1 MIKKNLFKTMTLIV
15 LCTMVFAG
23 CGRKK
28 VTVDTSIQQ
37 ESRAGDSKDDKKKV
51 ASNQEQVTVAVKDA
65 DGNTVEVAGIVETK
79 DNGEKVVVVTD
90 SDGNRTE
97 ISAGGFTSGDNKT
110 ITITDEKASETIS
123 SAAAENK
130 VPKADEIIEIPDNG
144 NNNNG
149 SGNDGGNG
157 SSGNSDGNGSSSGSN
172 NGGSSSNGSG
182 SGNNGSDNNG
192 GNNSGNNNNNNNNS
206 GNNNGSNGNTSTP
219 DTPSHTHNWKPVY
232 GSPIHH
238 EAVTHDEDRWVV
250 DKAAWD
256 EKQVKY
262 IEICLTCKA
271 GFCER
276 CKRLG
281 ITNFEYGSKEE
292 LHRHQKECQDD
303 VLENGGDSYCY
314 RSTYREEVSYIHHDE
329 EGHYETV
336 TIVDKEAWDE
346 QVIDHYECDCGETK

>member
-130 VPKADEIIEIPDNG
+130 VPKADEIIEIPDSG
-144 NNNNG
+144 NNNNNNNGNNG
-149 SGNDGGNG
+149 SG

-172 NGGSSSNGSG
+172 NGGSSSSG
-182 SGNNGSDNNG
+182 SNGSDNNG
-192 GNNSGNNNNNNNNS
+192 GNNNNNS
-206 GNNNGSNGNTSTP
+206 GNNSGSSSGNNGNTSTP

-232 GSPIHH
+232 TTVHH
-238 EAVTHDEDRWVV
+238 KAVTHDEDRWVV

-256 EKQVKY
+256 EAVTKLVY
-262 IEICLTCKA
+262 ICKNCRL
-271 GFCER
+271 GNCDR
-276 CKRLG
+276 CKSLG
-281 ITNFEYGSKEE
+281 IINYEYDSKDALYSHQDPCLEDGGS
-292 LHRHQKECQDD
+292 C
-303 VLENGGDSYCY
+303 SFW
-314 RSTYREEVSYIHHDE
+314 STERRVDHYIHHDE
-329 EGHYETV
+329 EGHNETI

-346 QVIDHYECDCGETK
+346 QVIDHYECDCGDTK

>member
-149 SGNDGGNG
+149 SGNDSNNG

-172 NGGSSSNGSG
+172 NGGSSSNG
-182 SGNNGSDNNG
+182 GSDNNG
-192 GNNSGNNNNNNNNS
+192 GNNNNNNNDSGNNS
-206 GNNNGSNGNTSTP
+206 GSSSGNNGNTTTP

-232 GSPIHH
+232 TTVHH
-238 EAVTHDEDRWVV
+238 KAVTHDEDRWVV
-250 DKAAWD
+250 DKPAWD
-256 EKQVKY
+256 EAVKKCVY
-262 IEICLTCKA
+262 ICNNCKI
-271 GFCER
+271 GNCER
-276 CKRLG
+276 CKNLG
-281 ITNFEYGSKEE
+281 ITNFEYDSGAALDEHQYTCLDEDGS
-292 LHRHQKECQDD
+292 CAF
-303 VLENGGDSYCY
+303 S
-314 RSTYREEVSYIHHDE
+314 STVERIDHYIHHDE

-336 TIVDKEAWDE
+336 TITDKEAWDE

>member
-1 MIKKNLFKTMTLIV
+1 MNKKNLFKTMTLIV

-144 NNNNG
+144 NNNND
-149 SGNDGGNG
+149 SGNG
-157 SSGNSDGNGSSSGSN
+157 SSGNSGGNGSLSGSN

-182 SGNNGSDNNG
+182 SGSDNNG
-192 GNNSGNNNNNNNNS
+192 G
-206 GNNNGSNGNTSTP
+206 NNGSNGNTSTP
-219 DTPSHTHNWKPVY
+219 DTPSHTHNWRPVY
-232 GSPIHH
+232 TTVHH
-238 EAVTHDEDRWVV
+238 KAVTHDEDRWVV

-256 EKQVKY
+256 EAVYKNVY
-262 IEICLTCKA
+262 ICRHCRD
-271 GFCER
+271 GRCDR
-276 CKRLG
+276 CKSLG
-281 ITNFEYGSKEE
+281 ITQYEYENVADFNAHQDACLDEDGSCFSF
-292 LHRHQKECQDD
+292 L
-303 VLENGGDSYCY
+303 
-314 RSTYREEVSYIHHDE
+314 TYEKIDHYIHHDE

-336 TIVDKEAWDE
+336 TITDKEAWYE

>member
-1 MIKKNLFKTMTLIV
+1 MNKKNLFKTMTLIV

-149 SGNDGGNG
+149 SGNDSNNG

-172 NGGSSSNGSG
+172 NGGSSNGSNGG
-182 SGNNGSDNNG
+182 GSDSD
-192 GNNSGNNNNNNNNS
+192 NNSGNNNNNNSNS
-206 GNNNGSNGNTSTP
+206 GNNNNGSSSGNGNTSTP

-232 GSPIHH
+232 TTVHH
-238 EAVTHDEDRWVV
+238 KAVTHDEDRWVV

-256 EKQVKY
+256 EAVY
-262 IEICLTCKA
+262 VYMEVCNNCKPDSKNP
-271 GFCER
+271 CER
-276 CKRLG
+276 CRRLG
-281 ITNFEYGSKEE
+281 IGKYAYSTLQE
-292 LHRHQKECQDD
+292 LQEHQNECLDD
-303 VLENGGDSYCY
+303 GGGCMFS
-314 RSTYREEVSYIHHDE
+314 STVKMLDHYIHHDE

>member
-149 SGNDGGNG
+149 SGNDSGNG

-172 NGGSSSNGSG
+172 NGGSSS
-182 SGNNGSDNNG
+182 SGNNGNI
-192 GNNSGNNNNNNNNS
+192 
-206 GNNNGSNGNTSTP
+206 STP

-238 EAVTHDEDRWVV
+238 DAVTHDEDRWVV
-250 DKAAWD
+250 DKPAWK
-256 EKQVKY
+256 EAVYKNIY
-262 IEICLTCKA
+262 ICRHCRD
-271 GFCER
+271 GRCDR
-276 CKRLG
+276 CKSLG
-281 ITNFEYGSKEE
+281 ITQYEYENIADFDA
-292 LHRHQKECQDD
+292 HQDACLD
-303 VLENGGDSYCY
+303 ENGSCF
-314 RSTYREEVSYIHHDE
+314 SFLTYEKIDHYIYHDE
-329 EGHYETV
+329 EGHNETI

>member
-130 VPKADEIIEIPDNG
+130 VPKADEIIEIPDSG
-144 NNNNG
+144 NNNNNNNGNNG
-149 SGNDGGNG
+149 SG
-157 SSGNSDGNGSSSGSN
+157 SSGNSGGSGSSSGSN
-172 NGGSSSNGSG
+172 NGGSSSNGSS

-192 GNNSGNNNNNNNNS
+192 GNNSGNNNNNNNNNNS

-232 GSPIHH
+232 TTVHH
-238 EAVTHDEDRWVV
+238 KAVTHDEDRWVV

-256 EKQVKY
+256 EAVTKLVY
-262 IEICLTCKA
+262 ICKNCRL
-271 GFCER
+271 GNCDR
-276 CKRLG
+276 CKSLG
-281 ITNFEYGSKEE
+281 IINYEYDSKDALYSHQDPCLEDGGS
-292 LHRHQKECQDD
+292 C
-303 VLENGGDSYCY
+303 SFW
-314 RSTYREEVSYIHHDE
+314 STERRVDHYIHHDE
-329 EGHYETV
+329 EGHHETI

>member
-1 MIKKNLFKTMTLIV
+1 MTLIV

-149 SGNDGGNG
+149 SGNDSNNG

-172 NGGSSSNGSG
+172 NGGGSNGSNGGG
-182 SGNNGSDNNG
+182 SDSDNNG
-192 GNNSGNNNNNNNNS
+192 GNNNNNNSNSGNNNNGSSS
-206 GNNNGSNGNTSTP
+206 GNGNTSTP

-238 EAVTHDEDRWVV
+238 KAVTHDEDRWVV

-256 EKQVKY
+256 EAVYKNVY
-262 IEICLTCKA
+262 ICRHCRD
-271 GFCER
+271 GRCDR
-276 CKRLG
+276 CKSLG
-281 ITNFEYGSKEE
+281 ITQYEYENIADFNAHQDACLDEDGSCFSF
-292 LHRHQKECQDD
+292 L
-303 VLENGGDSYCY
+303 
-314 RSTYREEVSYIHHDE
+314 TYER
-329 EGHYETV
+329 
-336 TIVDKEAWDE
+336 
-346 QVIDHYECDCGETK
+346 

>member
-97 ISAGGFTSGDNKT
+97 ISAGGFTTEGNKT
-110 ITITDEKASETIS
+110 VTVTDEKASETIS
-123 SAAAENK
+123 SAASENK

-149 SGNDGGNG
+149 SGNDSNNG

-172 NGGSSSNGSG
+172 NGGSSSNGGS

-192 GNNSGNNNNNNNNS
+192 GNNNNNNNNS
-206 GNNNGSNGNTSTP
+206 GNNSGSNGNTSTP

-238 EAVTHDEDRWVV
+238 KAVTHDEDRWVV
-250 DKAAWD
+250 DKAAWV
-256 EKQVKY
+256 EEQKY
-262 IEICLTCKA
+262 CVYVCLQCKYH
-271 GFCER
+271 E
-276 CKRLG
+276 CKRCAELG
-281 ITNFEYGSKEE
+281 IIQYEYSSVDELNEHQGSCLDDCVDNGKE
-292 LHRHQKECQDD
+292 
-303 VLENGGDSYCY
+303 GGCSN
-314 RSTYREEVSYIHHDE
+314 STSIEKINYIHHDE

-336 TIVDKEAWDE
+336 TVVDKEAWDE
-346 QVIDHYECDCGETK
+346 QVIDHYECDCGGTK

>member
-1 MIKKNLFKTMTLIV
+1 MIKKNLFKTMALIV

-149 SGNDGGNG
+149 SGNDSNNG

-172 NGGSSSNGSG
+172 NGGSSNGSNGG
-182 SGNNGSDNNG
+182 GSDSD
-192 GNNSGNNNNNNNNS
+192 NNSGNNNNNNSNS
-206 GNNNGSNGNTSTP
+206 GNNNNGSSSGNGNTSTP

-232 GSPIHH
+232 TTVHH
-238 EAVTHDEDRWVV
+238 KAVTHDEDRWVV

-256 EKQVKY
+256 EAVY
-262 IEICLTCKA
+262 VYMEVCNNCKPDSKNP
-271 GFCER
+271 CER
-276 CKRLG
+276 CRRLG
-281 ITNFEYGSKEE
+281 IGKYAYSTLQE
-292 LHRHQKECQDD
+292 LQEHQNECLDD
-303 VLENGGDSYCY
+303 GGGCMFS
-314 RSTYREEVSYIHHDE
+314 STVKMLDHYIHHDE

>member
-1 MIKKNLFKTMTLIV
+1 MNKKNLFKTMTLIV

-37 ESRAGDSKDDKKKV
+37 ESRAGDSKDDKKMV

-79 DNGEKVVVVTD
+79 ENGEKVVVVTD

-97 ISAGGFTSGDNKT
+97 ISAGGFTTEGNKT
-110 ITITDEKASETIS
+110 VTVTDEKASETIS
-123 SAAAENK
+123 SAASENK

-144 NNNNG
+144 NNNNNNNSNNGSGG
-149 SGNDGGNG
+149 SGN
-157 SSGNSDGNGSSSGSN
+157 SGGNGSSSGNN
-172 NGGSSSNGSG
+172 NGGSSGNGSNNGSG

-219 DTPSHTHNWKPVY
+219 DTPSHTHNWRPVWTTV
-232 GSPIHH
+232 HH
-238 EAVTHDEDRWVV
+238 EAVTHEEDRWVV
-250 DKAAWD
+250 DKPAWD
-256 EKQVKY
+256 EAVTKLVY
-262 IEICLTCKA
+262 ICKNCRL
-271 GFCER
+271 GNCDR
-276 CKRLG
+276 CKSLG
-281 ITNFEYGSKEE
+281 IINYEYDSKDALYSHQDPCLEDGGS
-292 LHRHQKECQDD
+292 C
-303 VLENGGDSYCY
+303 SFW
-314 RSTYREEVSYIHHDE
+314 STERRVDHYIHHDE

-336 TIVDKEAWDE
+336 TITDKEAWDE

>member
-1 MIKKNLFKTMTLIV
+1 MNKKNLFKTMTLIV

-149 SGNDGGNG
+149 S
-157 SSGNSDGNGSSSGSN
+157 SGNSDGNGSSSGSN
-172 NGGSSSNGSG
+172 NGGSSSNGG
-182 SGNNGSDNNG
+182 SSGSDNNG
-192 GNNSGNNNNNNNNS
+192 GNNNNNNNNS
-206 GNNNGSNGNTSTP
+206 GNNSGSSSGNNGNISTP

-232 GSPIHH
+232 TTVPHK
-238 EAVTHDEDRWVV
+238 AVTHDENRWVV
-250 DKAAWD
+250 DKPAWN
-256 EKQVKY
+256 EKVETY
-262 IEICLTCKA
+262 VVICRHCEE
-271 GFCER
+271 GSCER
-276 CKRLG
+276 CNRLG
-281 ITNFEYGSKEE
+281 ITNFRYSSYEDFEIHQDECMDDGGSCFSAQSK
-292 LHRHQKECQDD
+292 
-303 VLENGGDSYCY
+303 
-314 RSTYREEVSYIHHDE
+314 TEVSYLHHDE

>member
-1 MIKKNLFKTMTLIV
+1 MTLIV

-97 ISAGGFTSGDNKT
+97 ISAGGFITEENKT
-110 ITITDEKASETIS
+110 VTVTDEKASEAIS

-149 SGNDGGNG
+149 SGNDSGNG

-172 NGGSSSNGSG
+172 NGGSSSNGGSSG
-182 SGNNGSDNNG
+182 SDGSD
-192 GNNSGNNNNNNNNS
+192 
-206 GNNNGSNGNTSTP
+206 NNGSNGNTSTP

-232 GSPIHH
+232 TTVHH

-256 EKQVKY
+256 EAVYKTVY
-262 IEICLTCKA
+262 ICNNCKV
-271 GFCER
+271 GNCER
-276 CKRLG
+276 CKNLG
-281 ITNFEYGSKEE
+281 ITNFEYDSGAALDEHQYGCLDDGGSCMFNTKVKR
-292 LHRHQKECQDD
+292 LDH
-303 VLENGGDSYCY
+303 
-314 RSTYREEVSYIHHDE
+314 YIHHDE

-336 TIVDKEAWDE
+336 TITDKEAWNE

>member
-97 ISAGGFTSGDNKT
+97 ISAGGFITEENKT
-110 ITITDEKASETIS
+110 VTVTDEKASETIS
-123 SAAAENK
+123 SAASENK

-149 SGNDGGNG
+149 SGNDSNNG

-172 NGGSSSNGSG
+172 NGGSSNGSNGG
-182 SGNNGSDNNG
+182 GSDSD
-192 GNNSGNNNNNNNNS
+192 NNSGNNNNNNSNS
-206 GNNNGSNGNTSTP
+206 GNNNNGSSSGNGNTSTP

-232 GSPIHH
+232 TTVHH
-238 EAVTHDEDRWVV
+238 KAVTHDEDRWVV

-256 EKQVKY
+256 EAVY
-262 IEICLTCKA
+262 VYMEVCNNCKPDSKNP
-271 GFCER
+271 CER
-276 CKRLG
+276 CRRLG
-281 ITNFEYGSKEE
+281 IGKYAYSTLQE
-292 LHRHQKECQDD
+292 LQEHQNECLDD
-303 VLENGGDSYCY
+303 GGGCMFS
-314 RSTYREEVSYIHHDE
+314 STVKMLDHYIHHDE

>member
-1 MIKKNLFKTMTLIV
+1 MTLIV

-79 DNGEKVVVVTD
+79 ENGEKVVVVTD

-149 SGNDGGNG
+149 SGNDSNNG

-172 NGGSSSNGSG
+172 NGGSSSNGSSSG
-182 SGNNGSDNNG
+182 SNGSDNNG
-192 GNNSGNNNNNNNNS
+192 GNNNNNNNNS
-206 GNNNGSNGNTSTP
+206 GSSSGNSGNTSTP

-232 GSPIHH
+232 TTVHH
-238 EAVTHDEDRWVV
+238 KAVTHDEDRCVV
-250 DKAAWD
+250 DKPAWD
-256 EKQVKY
+256 EAVYKNVY
-262 IEICLTCKA
+262 ICRHCKN
-271 GFCER
+271 GRCDR
-276 CKRLG
+276 CKSLG
-281 ITNFEYGSKEE
+281 ITQYEYENIADFNAHQDACLDEDGSCFSF
-292 LHRHQKECQDD
+292 L
-303 VLENGGDSYCY
+303 
-314 RSTYREEVSYIHHDE
+314 TYEKIEHYIHHDE

>member
-65 DGNTVEVAGIVETK
+65 DGNTIEVAGIVETK

-90 SDGNRTE
+90 SEGNRTE
-97 ISAGGFTSGDNKT
+97 ISAGGFTSDDNK
-110 ITITDEKASETIS
+110 IVTITDEKASEAIS

-130 VPKADEIIEIPDNG
+130 VSKADEIIEIPDSG
-144 NNNNG
+144 NNNDDSDNDSDND
-149 SGNDGGNG
+149 SGNE
-157 SSGNSDGNGSSSGSN
+157 SSGDSDGNGSSSGSN
-172 NGGSSSNGSG
+172 NGGSS
-182 SGNNGSDNNG
+182 NGSDNNG
-192 GNNSGNNNNNNNNS
+192 GNNSGNNNNNNNGSSS
-206 GNNNGSNGNTSTP
+206 GNSGNTSTP

-232 GSPIHH
+232 KTVHH
-238 EAVTHDEDRWVV
+238 EAVTHKEDRWVV

-256 EKQVKY
+256 EAVTKLVY
-262 IEICLTCKA
+262 ICKNCRL
-271 GFCER
+271 GNCDR
-276 CKRLG
+276 CKSLG
-281 ITNFEYGSKEE
+281 IINYEYDSKDALYSHQDPCLEDGGS
-292 LHRHQKECQDD
+292 C
-303 VLENGGDSYCY
+303 SFW
-314 RSTYREEVSYIHHDE
+314 STERRVDHYIHHDE

-336 TIVDKEAWDE
+336 TITDKEAWDE
-346 QVIDHYECDCGETK
+346 QVIDHYECDCGEIK

>member
-79 DNGEKVVVVTD
+79 ENGEKVVVVTD

-97 ISAGGFTSGDNKT
+97 ISAGGFTTEENKT
-110 ITITDEKASETIS
+110 VTVTDEKASEAIS
-123 SAAAENK
+123 SAASENK

-149 SGNDGGNG
+149 SGNDSNNG

-172 NGGSSSNGSG
+172 NGGSSSNGS
-182 SGNNGSDNNG
+182 SGSDNNG
-192 GNNSGNNNNNNNNS
+192 GNNNNS
-206 GNNNGSNGNTSTP
+206 GNNSGSSSGNNGNTSTP

-250 DKAAWD
+250 DKPAWE
-256 EKQVKY
+256 EKQRYYVY
-262 IEICLTCKA
+262 ICLQCKNNM
-271 GFCER
+271 
-276 CKRLG
+276 CKRCEDLG
-281 ITNFEYGSKEE
+281 ITQYEYSSIDE
-292 LHRHQKECQDD
+292 LRRHQYPCQDD
-303 VLENGGDSYCY
+303 CVDNNKEGGCVNS
-314 RSTYREEVSYIHHDE
+314 SSEERINYIHHDE

-336 TIVDKEAWDE
+336 TITDKEAWDE
-346 QVIDHYECDCGETK
+346 PVIDHYECDCGETK

>member
-149 SGNDGGNG
+149 SGNDSNNG

-172 NGGSSSNGSG
+172 NGGSSSNG
-182 SGNNGSDNNG
+182 GSDNNG
-192 GNNSGNNNNNNNNS
+192 GNNNNNNNDSGNNS
-206 GNNNGSNGNTSTP
+206 GSSSGNNGNISTP

-232 GSPIHH
+232 TTVHH
-238 EAVTHDEDRWVV
+238 KAVTHDEDRWVV

-256 EKQVKY
+256 EAVYKNVY
-262 IEICLTCKA
+262 ICRHCRD
-271 GFCER
+271 GRCDR
-276 CKRLG
+276 CKSLG
-281 ITNFEYGSKEE
+281 ITQYEYENIADFNAHQDACLDEDGSCFSF
-292 LHRHQKECQDD
+292 L
-303 VLENGGDSYCY
+303 
-314 RSTYREEVSYIHHDE
+314 TYEKIDHYLHHDE
-329 EGHYETV
+329 EGHNEMI

>member
-1 MIKKNLFKTMTLIV
+1 MNKKNLFKTMTLIV

-149 SGNDGGNG
+149 SGNDSNNG

-172 NGGSSSNGSG
+172 NGGSSNGSNGG
-182 SGNNGSDNNG
+182 GSDSD
-192 GNNSGNNNNNNNNS
+192 NNSGNNNNNNSNS
-206 GNNNGSNGNTSTP
+206 GNNNSGSSSGNNGNVSTP
-219 DTPSHTHNWKPVY
+219 DTPSHTHNWRPVWTTV
-232 GSPIHH
+232 HH
-238 EAVTHDEDRWVV
+238 EAVTHEEDRWVV
-250 DKAAWD
+250 DKPAWD
-256 EKQVKY
+256 EAVTKLVY
-262 IEICLTCKA
+262 ICKNCRL
-271 GFCER
+271 GNCDR
-276 CKRLG
+276 CKSLG
-281 ITNFEYGSKEE
+281 IINYEYDSKDALYNHQDPCLEDGGS
-292 LHRHQKECQDD
+292 C
-303 VLENGGDSYCY
+303 SFW
-314 RSTYREEVSYIHHDE
+314 STERRVDHYIHHDE

-336 TIVDKEAWDE
+336 TITDKEAWDE

>member
-1 MIKKNLFKTMTLIV
+1 MTLIV

-130 VPKADEIIEIPDNG
+130 VPKADEIIEIPDSG
-144 NNNNG
+144 NNNNNNNGNNG
-149 SGNDGGNG
+149 SGSSENSGG
-157 SSGNSDGNGSSSGSN
+157 SGSSSGSN
-172 NGGSSSNGSG
+172 NGGSSSNGSS

-192 GNNSGNNNNNNNNS
+192 GNNSGNNNNNNNNNNS

-232 GSPIHH
+232 TTVHH

-256 EKQVKY
+256 EAVY
-262 IEICLTCKA
+262 VYMEVCNNCKPDSKNP
-271 GFCER
+271 CER
-276 CKRLG
+276 CRRLG
-281 ITNFEYGSKEE
+281 IGKYAYSTLQE
-292 LHRHQKECQDD
+292 LQEHQNECLDD
-303 VLENGGDSYCY
+303 GGGCMFS
-314 RSTYREEVSYIHHDE
+314 STVKMLDHYIHHDE

-336 TIVDKEAWDE
+336 TITDKKAWDE

>member
-1 MIKKNLFKTMTLIV
+1 MTLIV

-90 SDGNRTE
+90 SEGNRTE
-97 ISAGGFTSGDNKT
+97 ISAGGFTTEENKT
-110 ITITDEKASETIS
+110 VTVTDEKASETIS

-130 VPKADEIIEIPDNG
+130 VPKADEIIEIPDSG
-144 NNNNG
+144 NNNNNNNGNNG
-149 SGNDGGNG
+149 SG
-157 SSGNSDGNGSSSGSN
+157 SSGDSDGNGSSSGSN
-172 NGGSSSNGSG
+172 NGGSSNGSSGGG
-182 SGNNGSDNNG
+182 SDSDNNG
-192 GNNSGNNNNNNNNS
+192 GNNNNS
-206 GNNNGSNGNTSTP
+206 GNNNNGSSSGNNGNTSTP
-219 DTPSHTHNWKPVY
+219 DTPSHTHKWKPVY
-232 GSPIHH
+232 TTVHH
-238 EAVTHDEDRWVV
+238 KAVTHDEDRWVV

-256 EKQVKY
+256 EAVTKLVY
-262 IEICLTCKA
+262 ICKNCRL
-271 GFCER
+271 GNCDR
-276 CKRLG
+276 CKSLG
-281 ITNFEYGSKEE
+281 IINYEYDSKDALYSHQDPCLEDGGS
-292 LHRHQKECQDD
+292 C
-303 VLENGGDSYCY
+303 SFW
-314 RSTYREEVSYIHHDE
+314 STERRVDHYIHHDE
-329 EGHYETV
+329 EGHNETI

>member
-1 MIKKNLFKTMTLIV
+1 MTLIV

-149 SGNDGGNG
+149 SGNDSNNG

-172 NGGSSSNGSG
+172 NGGSSNGSNGG
-182 SGNNGSDNNG
+182 GSDSD
-192 GNNSGNNNNNNNNS
+192 NNSGNNNNNNSNS
-206 GNNNGSNGNTSTP
+206 GNNNNGSSSGNGNTSTP

-232 GSPIHH
+232 TTVHH
-238 EAVTHDEDRWVV
+238 KAVTHDEDRWVV

-256 EKQVKY
+256 EAVTKLVY
-262 IEICLTCKA
+262 ICKNCRL
-271 GFCER
+271 GNCDR
-276 CKRLG
+276 CKSLG
-281 ITNFEYGSKEE
+281 IINYEYDSKDALYSHQDPCLEDGGS
-292 LHRHQKECQDD
+292 C
-303 VLENGGDSYCY
+303 SFW
-314 RSTYREEVSYIHHDE
+314 STERRVDHYIHHDE
-329 EGHYETV
+329 EGHNETI

>member
-1 MIKKNLFKTMTLIV
+1 M
-15 LCTMVFAG
+15 
-23 CGRKK
+23 
-28 VTVDTSIQQ
+28 
-37 ESRAGDSKDDKKKV
+37 
-51 ASNQEQVTVAVKDA
+51 
-65 DGNTVEVAGIVETK
+65 ETK

-130 VPKADEIIEIPDNG
+130 VPKADEIIEIPDSG
-144 NNNNG
+144 NNNNNNN
-149 SGNDGGNG
+149 GNNG
-157 SSGNSDGNGSSSGSN
+157 SVSSENSGGSGSSSGSN

-182 SGNNGSDNNG
+182 NDNNG

-238 EAVTHDEDRWVV
+238 DAVTHDEDRWVV

-256 EKQVKY
+256 EAVY
-262 IEICLTCKA
+262 VYMEVCNNCKPDSKNP
-271 GFCER
+271 CER
-276 CKRLG
+276 CRRLG
-281 ITNFEYGSKEE
+281 IGKYAYSTLQE
-292 LHRHQKECQDD
+292 LQEHQNECLDD
-303 VLENGGDSYCY
+303 GGGCMFS
-314 RSTYREEVSYIHHDE
+314 STVKMLDHYIHHDE

-336 TIVDKEAWDE
+336 TIVDNEAWDE

>member
-1 MIKKNLFKTMTLIV
+1 MTLIV

-130 VPKADEIIEIPDNG
+130 VPKADEIIEIPDSG

-149 SGNDGGNG
+149 SGNDSGNG

-172 NGGSSSNGSG
+172 NGGSSSNGGS

-192 GNNSGNNNNNNNNS
+192 GNNNNNNNNS
-206 GNNNGSNGNTSTP
+206 GNNSGSSSGNNGNISTP

-232 GSPIHH
+232 TTVHH
-238 EAVTHDEDRWVV
+238 KAVTHDEDRWVV

-256 EKQVKY
+256 EAVTKLVY
-262 IEICLTCKA
+262 ICKNCRL
-271 GFCER
+271 GNCDR
-276 CKRLG
+276 CKSLG
-281 ITNFEYGSKEE
+281 IINYEYDSKDALYSHQDPCLEDGGS
-292 LHRHQKECQDD
+292 C
-303 VLENGGDSYCY
+303 SFW
-314 RSTYREEVSYIHHDE
+314 STERRVDHYIHHDE
-329 EGHYETV
+329 EGHNETI

>member
-1 MIKKNLFKTMTLIV
+1 MTLIV

-90 SDGNRTE
+90 SEGNRTE
-97 ISAGGFTSGDNKT
+97 ISAGGFTTEENKT
-110 ITITDEKASETIS
+110 VTVTDEKASEAIS

-130 VPKADEIIEIPDNG
+130 VPKADEIIEIPDSG
-144 NNNNG
+144 NNNND
-149 SGNDGGNG
+149 SGNG

-172 NGGSSSNGSG
+172 NGGSSSNGS
-182 SGNNGSDNNG
+182 STGNNGSDNNG
-192 GNNSGNNNNNNNNS
+192 GNNNNNNNNS
-206 GNNNGSNGNTSTP
+206 GNNSGSSSDNNGNTSTP

-250 DKAAWD
+250 DKTAWD
-256 EKQVKY
+256 EKQRYYVY
-262 IEICLTCKA
+262 ICLQCKNNM
-271 GFCER
+271 
-276 CKRLG
+276 CKRCEDLG
-281 ITNFEYGSKEE
+281 ITQYEYSSIDE
-292 LHRHQKECQDD
+292 LRRHQYPCQDD
-303 VLENGGDSYCY
+303 CVDNNKEGGCVNS
-314 RSTYREEVSYIHHDE
+314 SSEERINYIHHDE
-329 EGHYETV
+329 EGHYEKV
-336 TIVDKEAWDE
+336 TITDKEAWDE
-346 QVIDHYECDCGETK
+346 PVIDHYECDCGETK

>member
-1 MIKKNLFKTMTLIV
+1 MTLIV

-149 SGNDGGNG
+149 SGNDSNNG

-172 NGGSSSNGSG
+172 NGGSSNGSNGG
-182 SGNNGSDNNG
+182 GSDSD
-192 GNNSGNNNNNNNNS
+192 NNSGNNNNNNSNS
-206 GNNNGSNGNTSTP
+206 GNNNSGSSSGNNGNVSTP
-219 DTPSHTHNWKPVY
+219 DTPSHTHNWRPVWTTV
-232 GSPIHH
+232 HH
-238 EAVTHDEDRWVV
+238 EAVTHEEDRWVV
-250 DKAAWD
+250 DKPAWD
-256 EKQVKY
+256 EAVTKLVY
-262 IEICLTCKA
+262 ICKNCRL
-271 GFCER
+271 GNCDR
-276 CKRLG
+276 CKSLG
-281 ITNFEYGSKEE
+281 IINYEYDSKDALYSHQDPCLEDGGS
-292 LHRHQKECQDD
+292 C
-303 VLENGGDSYCY
+303 SFW
-314 RSTYREEVSYIHHDE
+314 STDRRVEHYIHHDE

-336 TIVDKEAWDE
+336 TITDKEAWDE

>member
-1 MIKKNLFKTMTLIV
+1 MTLIV

-97 ISAGGFTSGDNKT
+97 ISAGGFTTEENKT
-110 ITITDEKASETIS
+110 VTVTDEKASEAIS

-130 VPKADEIIEIPDNG
+130 VPKADEIIEIPDSG

-149 SGNDGGNG
+149 SGNDSGNG

-172 NGGSSSNGSG
+172 NGGSSSNGGSSG
-182 SGNNGSDNNG
+182 SDGSDNNG
-192 GNNSGNNNNNNNNS
+192 SNNNNNNNNS
-206 GNNNGSNGNTSTP
+206 GNNSGSSSGNNGNISTP

-238 EAVTHDEDRWVV
+238 KAVTHDEDRWVV

-256 EKQVKY
+256 EAVYKNVY
-262 IEICLTCKA
+262 ICRHCRD
-271 GFCER
+271 GRCDR
-276 CKRLG
+276 CKSLG
-281 ITNFEYGSKEE
+281 ITQYEYENIADFNAHQDACLDEDGSCFSF
-292 LHRHQKECQDD
+292 L
-303 VLENGGDSYCY
+303 
-314 RSTYREEVSYIHHDE
+314 TYEKIDHYIHHDE

>member
-1 MIKKNLFKTMTLIV
+1 MALIV

-149 SGNDGGNG
+149 SGNDSNNG

-172 NGGSSSNGSG
+172 NGGSSNGSNGG
-182 SGNNGSDNNG
+182 GSDSD
-192 GNNSGNNNNNNNNS
+192 NNSGNNNNNNSNS
-206 GNNNGSNGNTSTP
+206 GNNNNGSSSGNGNTSTP

-232 GSPIHH
+232 TTVHH
-238 EAVTHDEDRWVV
+238 KAVTHDEDRWVV

-256 EKQVKY
+256 EAVY
-262 IEICLTCKA
+262 VYMEVCNNCKPDSKNP
-271 GFCER
+271 CER
-276 CKRLG
+276 CRRLG
-281 ITNFEYGSKEE
+281 IGKYAYSTLQE
-292 LHRHQKECQDD
+292 LQEHQNECLDD
-303 VLENGGDSYCY
+303 GGGCMFS
-314 RSTYREEVSYIHHDE
+314 STVKMLDHYIHHDE

>member
-1 MIKKNLFKTMTLIV
+1 MTLIV

-90 SDGNRTE
+90 SEGNRTE
-97 ISAGGFTSGDNKT
+97 ISAGGFTTEENKT
-110 ITITDEKASETIS
+110 VTVTDEKASETIS

-130 VPKADEIIEIPDNG
+130 VPKADEIIEIPDSG
-144 NNNNG
+144 NNNNNNNGNNG
-149 SGNDGGNG
+149 SG
-157 SSGNSDGNGSSSGSN
+157 SSGDSDGNGSSSGSN
-172 NGGSSSNGSG
+172 NGGSSNGSSGGG
-182 SGNNGSDNNG
+182 SDSDNNG
-192 GNNSGNNNNNNNNS
+192 GNNNNS
-206 GNNNGSNGNTSTP
+206 GNNNNGSSSGNNGNTSTP
-219 DTPSHTHNWKPVY
+219 DTPSHTHKWKPVY

-238 EAVTHDEDRWVV
+238 EAVTHDEDWWVV
-250 DKAAWD
+250 DKPAWD
-256 EKQVKY
+256 EKVETY
-262 IEICLTCKA
+262 VVICRHCEE
-271 GFCER
+271 GSCER
-276 CKRLG
+276 CNRLG
-281 ITNFEYGSKEE
+281 ITNFRYSSYEDFEIHQDECMDDGGSCFSAQSK
-292 LHRHQKECQDD
+292 
-303 VLENGGDSYCY
+303 
-314 RSTYREEVSYIHHDE
+314 TEVSYLHHDE

-346 QVIDHYECDCGETK
+346 PVIDHYECDCGETK

>member
-97 ISAGGFTSGDNKT
+97 ISAGGFTTEENKT
-110 ITITDEKASETIS
+110 VTVTDEKASEAIS

-130 VPKADEIIEIPDNG
+130 VPKADEIIEIPDSG

-149 SGNDGGNG
+149 SGNDSGNG

-172 NGGSSSNGSG
+172 NGGSSSNGGS

-192 GNNSGNNNNNNNNS
+192 GNNNNNNNNS
-206 GNNNGSNGNTSTP
+206 GNNSGSSSGNNGNTSTP

-232 GSPIHH
+232 TTVHH
-238 EAVTHDEDRWVV
+238 KAVTHDEDRWVV

-256 EKQVKY
+256 EAVTKLVY
-262 IEICLTCKA
+262 ICKNCRL
-271 GFCER
+271 GNCDR
-276 CKRLG
+276 CKSLG
-281 ITNFEYGSKEE
+281 IINYEYDSKDALYSHQDPCLEDGGS
-292 LHRHQKECQDD
+292 C
-303 VLENGGDSYCY
+303 SFW
-314 RSTYREEVSYIHHDE
+314 STERRVDHYIHHDE
-329 EGHYETV
+329 EGHNETI

-346 QVIDHYECDCGETK
+346 QVIDHYECGCGETK

>member
-149 SGNDGGNG
+149 SGNDSNNG

-172 NGGSSSNGSG
+172 NGGSSSNGS
-182 SGNNGSDNNG
+182 SSGSDNNG
-192 GNNSGNNNNNNNNS
+192 GNNNNNNNNNNS

-232 GSPIHH
+232 TTVHH
-238 EAVTHDEDRWVV
+238 KAVTHDEDRWVV

-256 EKQVKY
+256 EAVY
-262 IEICLTCKA
+262 VYMEVCNNCKPDSKNP
-271 GFCER
+271 CER
-276 CKRLG
+276 CRRLG
-281 ITNFEYGSKEE
+281 IGKYAYSTLQE
-292 LHRHQKECQDD
+292 LQEHQNECLDD
-303 VLENGGDSYCY
+303 GGGCMFS
-314 RSTYREEVSYIHHDE
+314 STVKMLDHYIHHDE

>member
-1 MIKKNLFKTMTLIV
+1 MTLIV

-90 SDGNRTE
+90 SEGNRTE
-97 ISAGGFTSGDNKT
+97 ISAGGFTTEENKT
-110 ITITDEKASETIS
+110 VTVTDEKASEAIS

-130 VPKADEIIEIPDNG
+130 VPKADEIIEIPDSG

-149 SGNDGGNG
+149 SGNG

-172 NGGSSSNGSG
+172 NGGSSNGSNGG
-182 SGNNGSDNNG
+182 GSDSD
-192 GNNSGNNNNNNNNS
+192 NNSGNNNNNNSNS
-206 GNNNGSNGNTSTP
+206 GNNNNGSSSGNGNTSTP

-232 GSPIHH
+232 TTVHH
-238 EAVTHDEDRWVV
+238 KAVTHDEDRWVV

-256 EKQVKY
+256 EAVY
-262 IEICLTCKA
+262 VYMEVCNNCKPDSKNP
-271 GFCER
+271 CER
-276 CKRLG
+276 CRRLG
-281 ITNFEYGSKEE
+281 IGKYAYSTLQE
-292 LHRHQKECQDD
+292 LQEHQNECLDD
-303 VLENGGDSYCY
+303 GGGCMFS
-314 RSTYREEVSYIHHDE
+314 STVKMLDHYIHHDE

>member
-65 DGNTVEVAGIVETK
+65 DGNTIEVAGIVETK

-90 SDGNRTE
+90 SEGNRTE
-97 ISAGGFTSGDNKT
+97 ISAGGFTSDDNK
-110 ITITDEKASETIS
+110 IVTITDEKASEAIS

-130 VPKADEIIEIPDNG
+130 VSKADEIIEIPDSG
-144 NNNNG
+144 NNNDDSG
-149 SGNDGGNG
+149 DDSGNE

-172 NGGSSSNGSG
+172 NGGSSNGS
-182 SGNNGSDNNG
+182 SGSDNNG
-192 GNNSGNNNNNNNNS
+192 GNNSGNNNNNNNGSSS
-206 GNNNGSNGNTSTP
+206 GNSGNTSTP

-232 GSPIHH
+232 KTVHH
-238 EAVTHDEDRWVV
+238 EAVTHKEDRWVV

-256 EKQVKY
+256 EKQVRNVY
-262 IEICLTCKA
+262 ICLTCKT
-271 GFCER
+271 GLCER

-281 ITNFEYGSKEE
+281 ITNFEYDSVAE
-292 LHRHQKECQDD
+292 LDRHQTECQDD

-314 RSTYREEVSYIHHDE
+314 RSTYREDVTYIHHDE
-329 EGHYETV
+329 EGHYETI
-336 TIVDKEAWDE
+336 TITDKEAWDE

>member
-1 MIKKNLFKTMTLIV
+1 MTLIV

-149 SGNDGGNG
+149 SGNG

-192 GNNSGNNNNNNNNS
+192 GNSNNNNNS
-206 GNNNGSNGNTSTP
+206 NNNSGGSNGSNSGSSSGSNGNTSTP
-219 DTPSHTHNWKPVY
+219 DTPSHAHNWKPVY
-232 GSPIHH
+232 TTVHH
-238 EAVTHDEDRWVV
+238 EAVTHEEDRWVV

-256 EKQVKY
+256 EAVY
-262 IEICLTCKA
+262 VYMEVCNNCKPDSKNP
-271 GFCER
+271 CER
-276 CKRLG
+276 CRRLG
-281 ITNFEYGSKEE
+281 IGKYAYSTLQE
-292 LHRHQKECQDD
+292 LQEHQNECLDD
-303 VLENGGDSYCY
+303 GGGCMFS
-314 RSTYREEVSYIHHDE
+314 STVKMLDHYIHHDE

-336 TIVDKEAWDE
+336 TITDKKAWDE

>member
-149 SGNDGGNG
+149 SGNDSNNG

-172 NGGSSSNGSG
+172 NGGSSNGSNGG
-182 SGNNGSDNNG
+182 GSDSD
-192 GNNSGNNNNNNNNS
+192 NNSGNNNNNNSNS
-206 GNNNGSNGNTSTP
+206 GNNNNGSSSGNGNTSTP

-232 GSPIHH
+232 TTVHH
-238 EAVTHDEDRWVV
+238 KAVTHDEDRWVV

-256 EKQVKY
+256 EAVY
-262 IEICLTCKA
+262 VYMEVCNNCKPDSKNP
-271 GFCER
+271 CER
-276 CKRLG
+276 CRRLG
-281 ITNFEYGSKEE
+281 IGKYAYSTLQE
-292 LHRHQKECQDD
+292 LQEHQNECLDD
-303 VLENGGDSYCY
+303 GGGCMFS
-314 RSTYREEVSYIHHDE
+314 STVKMLDHYIHHDE

>member
-1 MIKKNLFKTMTLIV
+1 MTLIV

-149 SGNDGGNG
+149 SGNDSNNG

-172 NGGSSSNGSG
+172 NGGSSNGSNGGG
-182 SGNNGSDNNG
+182 SDSDNNG
-192 GNNSGNNNNNNNNS
+192 GNNNNNNSNSGNNNNGSSS
-206 GNNNGSNGNTSTP
+206 GNGNTSTP

-238 EAVTHDEDRWVV
+238 KAVTHDEDRWVV

-256 EKQVKY
+256 EAVYKNVY
-262 IEICLTCKA
+262 ICRHCRD
-271 GFCER
+271 GRCDR
-276 CKRLG
+276 CKSLG
-281 ITNFEYGSKEE
+281 ITQYEYENIADFNAHQDACLDEDGSCFSF
-292 LHRHQKECQDD
+292 L
-303 VLENGGDSYCY
+303 
-314 RSTYREEVSYIHHDE
+314 TYEKIDHYIHHDE